1 MNAKDFNDFL
11 MMLEK
16 GFKSSYELG
25 KKGKPYTSPFTMELK
40 RRKRDKRRRGRRHER
55 NKNIQLRGKGN
66 TDG

>member
-40 RRKRDKRRRGRRHER
+40 KEEARQAEERKKA
-55 NKNIQLRGKGN
+55 
-66 TDG
+66 